1 MPVRSTRIQV
11 LGLLKT
17 LKEQADGPNGQQK
30 PYASVHDIAEALELP
45 PSDARRVCGSLERD
59 SLVQAVHSCLSD
71 EEALYA
77 ITAMGESVL
86 YKVEHGA
93 Y

>member
-17 LKEQADGPNGQQK
+17 LKEQADGPAAQQK
-30 PYASVHDIAEALELP
+30 PYASVRDVAEALELS

-59 SLVQAVHSCLSD
+59 SLVQAIHSGLSD
-71 EEALYA
+71 EDALYA
-77 ITAMGESVL
+77 ITTMGESVL

>member
-11 LGLLKT
+11 LGLLST
-17 LKEQADGPNGQQK
+17 LKEQAARPSAQQK
-30 PYASVHDIAEALELP
+30 RYASVRDIAEALELS
-45 PSDARRVCGSLERD
+45 PSEARRACGALERD
-59 SLVQAVHSCLSD
+59 SLVQAIHSCLSD
-71 EEALYA
+71 GEALYA